1 MFLQSYALD
10 STVLLDDV
18 SEGFISITDQRFASK
33 EPVLILSQKNRCVNP
48 KLQLFA
54 VVQGEREVYK
64 VKWKG
69 GGRLT
74 VRIL

>member
-1 MFLQSYALD
+1 M
-10 STVLLDDV
+10 LLDDV

-33 EPVLILSQKNRCVNP
+33 EPVLILSQKNRVNP